1 MQIWAI
7 RAKVIIKFHTEFYQ
21 PVKLA
26 QICVMT
32 TRPVQSLPSLLSQL
46 LSSICAIFW
55 WGFSIW
61 TQLKSWQG
69 GGSIRRRRNQ
79 TAEPGTHEALLGMEA
94 SWDHVSSDWL
104 HGCALFIQPKRMFPF
119 TTVSYICSLCM
130 GRSRSF
136 KMRHLICL
144 NMSGQASQLWP
155 PREAKELKTHGQH
168 CSSGQHI
175 QPLPHISTCSNWGAV
190 VPGSALVVVTAGSC
204 YQAHTHRCWV
214 YIRNHTL
221 QLADPLGSL

>member
-1 MQIWAI
+1 MQIWAMK
-7 RAKVIIKFHTEFYQ
+7 AKVIIKFHTEFYQ

-32 TRPVQSLPSLLSQL
+32 TRPVQSLPSLLSRL

-69 GGSIRRRRNQ
+69 GGSIWRRRNQ

-94 SWDHVSSDWL
+94 SWDHVSSNWL

-130 GRSRSF
+130 GRSCSF

-144 NMSGQASQLWP
+144 NMSGQGLKVHIGGKP
-155 PREAKELKTHGQH
+155 PI
-168 CSSGQHI
+168 SD
-175 QPLPHISTCSNWGAV
+175 LPERPRSWKHMGSTA
-190 VPGSALVVVTAGSC
+190 
-204 YQAHTHRCWV
+204 
-214 YIRNHTL
+214 
-221 QLADPLGSL
+221 PLGSTSSHCPISAPVQTEEQ